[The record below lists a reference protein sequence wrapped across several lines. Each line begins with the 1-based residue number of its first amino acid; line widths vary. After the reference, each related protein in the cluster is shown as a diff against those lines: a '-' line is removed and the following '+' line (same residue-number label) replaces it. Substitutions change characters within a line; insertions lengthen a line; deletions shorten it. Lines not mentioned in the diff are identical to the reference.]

1 MRPKSSVTKSGNKL
15 VSDAP
20 GIQSIPQDAITVGDL
35 TASSSTSG
43 NLLAKAPSPAKAA
56 IISCPD
62 LIPIS
67 SDDESSVPNLQDCS
81 KSSNLATSDPTIR
94 DVSGFTLDLDGNISS
109 ASNSSRTSSRHK
121 KQTSFYGSPI
131 RHSVNLVNS
140 SIPSSSIP
148 ASPDRKVRFAK
159 NNQEAYLQ
167 SEHSRVCSP
176 NEDGGFTR
184 KFTRFPFV
192 NSSSDNLL
200 RRNEK

>member
-1 MRPKSSVTKSGNKL
+1 MTKSGNKL

-20 GIQSIPQDAITVGDL
+20 GIQSIPQDDITVVDL

-43 NLLAKAPSPAKAA
+43 NLLAEVPISVKSKAYSPAKAA

-62 LIPIS
+62 WIPIS

-81 KSSNLATSDPTIR
+81 KSSNLATSGPTNR

-121 KQTSFYGSPI
+121 KKTSFYGSPI

-167 SEHSRVCSP
+167 SEHSRVYSP
-176 NEDGGFTR
+176 NEDGGFTG
-184 KFTRFPFV
+184 KFYSV
-192 NSSSDNLL
+192 SYCQLVVG
-200 RRNEK
+200 